1 MSEEI
6 NNDCDDFKNLTNEN
20 FKFEEVEPLSKE
32 DKILQK
38 ENEKI
43 LKNLE
48 RERIKQQK
56 QQEKE
61 ELKQLKQAKN
71 EKKDEPDDDL
81 YSNDPTPII
90 GSSKRQLI
98 SKITQYKALFT
109 ELKTFKIKK
118 NPTIQELQDY

>member
-20 FKFEEVEPLSKE
+20 FKCEEVEPLSKE
-32 DKILQK
+32 DKILEK
-38 ENEKI
+38 ENQKI

-61 ELKQLKQAKN
+61 ELK
-71 EKKDEPDDDL
+71 
-81 YSNDPTPII
+81 
-90 GSSKRQLI
+90 
-98 SKITQYKALFT
+98 
-109 ELKTFKIKK
+109 
-118 NPTIQELQDY
+118 